1 MDAEAVRELFA
12 GLRVHAFGG
21 VFHVPARDTYPAL
34 FAWDSA
40 YHALA
45 LAPLEPG
52 LATAELRTLFAS
64 NRLPDGLLAHERSLP
79 TAAARERQAYFTD
92 RLGPLWGDGDRSFL
106 IDPPAP
112 VYAAAHVAP
121 GLVDQGVAVL
131 DAIDA
136 RRAVGMGSGG
146 VGRERIGSGGVGREQ
161 IGSGDH
167 EAVPVILHP
176 LESGTDASPLYA
188 GLLPGGPGLAWHERI
203 RIVTAAAAR
212 HRWSARAALDG
223 DHPFV
228 VADPAMLGWYVL
240 AREATGGGDRAR
252 AVAAWAMDHL
262 WDGDCFGGWDA
273 VTGRPLAVPTAAAA
287 LLASC
292 DSVPLHAAERFVDR
306 WLTPGSGFWGPHGIS
321 FNPLDPD
328 LRLDDGHELWAG
340 NDVWGAAM
348 YWAYLALRRVGAE
361 GLATRV
367 VDQLDALVDR
377 HGFREYYDA
386 FTGEPGGAGADGGFS
401 WPALGHAMRR
411 GLRTPPPPGPE
422 PEV

>member
-1 MDAEAVRELFA
+1 MDADTVRELFA

-52 LATAELRTLFAS
+52 LAAAELRTLFAS

-79 TAAARERQAYFTD
+79 TAEAQERQAYFTD

-121 GLVDQGVAVL
+121 GLADQGVAVL

-136 RRAVGMGSGG
+136 RRAVGLRPGG
-146 VGRERIGSGGVGREQ
+146 E
-161 IGSGDH
+161 D
-167 EAVPVILHP
+167 AVPLLLHP

-188 GLLPGGPGLAWHERI
+188 GLLPGKPGLAWHERV
-203 RIVTAAAAR
+203 RIVTVSAAR
-212 HRWSARAALDG
+212 HGWSARAALDG
-223 DHPFV
+223 DHPLV

-262 WDGDCFGGWDA
+262 WGDDCFGGWDA
-273 VTGRPLAVPTAAAA
+273 VAGRPLAVPTAAAA

-292 DSVPLHAAERFVDR
+292 DSVPLDAAERFVDR
-306 WLTPGSGFWGPHGIS
+306 WLTPGSGFWGPCGIS

-328 LRLDDGHELWAG
+328 LRLDGGHELWAG

-348 YWAYLALRRVGAE
+348 YWAFLALRRVGAE
-361 GLATRV
+361 GLARRV

-401 WPALGHAMRR
+401 WPALGHAMRVE
-411 GLRTPPPPGPE
+411 LRSRPPE
-422 PEV
+422 PEAEPQV

>member
-1 MDAEAVRELFA
+1 MDADAVRELFA

-45 LAPLEPG
+45 LAPLDPR
-52 LATAELRTLFAS
+52 LAAAELRTLFAS

-79 TAAARERQAYFTD
+79 TAEARERQAYFTD

-112 VYAAAHVAP
+112 VFAAARVAP
-121 GLVDQGVAVL
+121 GLADQGVAVL

-136 RRAVGMGSGG
+136 QRAVGMGPGG
-146 VGRERIGSGGVGREQ
+146 VGRES
-161 IGSGDH
+161 S
-167 EAVPVILHP
+167 VPVILHP

-188 GLLPGGPGLAWHERI
+188 GLLPGGPGLAWHERV
-203 RIVTAAAAR
+203 RIVSVEAAR
-212 HRWSARAALDG
+212 HGWSARAALDG

-228 VADPAMLGWYVL
+228 VADPTMLGWYVL
-240 AREATGGGDRAR
+240 AREATGGVDRAR

-262 WDGDCFGGWDA
+262 WDGDCFVGWDA
-273 VTGRPLAVPTAAAA
+273 VAGRPLAVPTAAAA

-292 DSVPLHAAERFVDR
+292 DSVPLHVAERFVDR
-306 WLTPGSGFWGPHGIS
+306 WLTPGSGFWGPCGIS

-348 YWAYLALRRVGAE
+348 YWAHLTLRRVGAE
-361 GLATRV
+361 GLAGRV

-401 WPALGHAMRR
+401 WPALGYAMRADLR
-411 GLRTPPPPGPE
+411 GPPASGLQPE